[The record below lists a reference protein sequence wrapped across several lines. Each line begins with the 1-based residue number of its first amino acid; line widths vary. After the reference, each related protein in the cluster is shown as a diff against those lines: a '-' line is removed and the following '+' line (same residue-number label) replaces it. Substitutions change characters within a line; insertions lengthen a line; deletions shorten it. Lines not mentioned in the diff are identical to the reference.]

1 MIKTN
6 LLIAIL
12 FSVQYIFGQQLTILH
27 TNDLHSKITGTG
39 PEFEY
44 SPLIVNNDNT
54 VGGFARLATIF
65 KQQKENFPESTL
77 ILDAGDF
84 LMGSLF
90 HAAEEE
96 TGFQTSLMHKMGYD
110 FITLGNHEFDFGPE
124 ILANIINTA
133 RENGEIPQ
141 ILASNLVF
149 SKNSK
154 EDDQLQQLFSDG
166 IMQPYSIIV
175 KNGLKIGLFGIM
187 GEDAASVSPAS
198 KPVTFSNPVK
208 EARKMAH
215 YLKEKEKADIVI
227 LLSHCGLN
235 YEPVNNL
242 PSGEDIGLAKK
253 VPEIDIIIG
262 GHSHTATPKFIKTGN
277 TFIVQTGSYGTN
289 AGKIR
294 LNFSGGKIT
303 DFGFELIPVNDKV
316 EGDSEVQ
323 SQIEELIN
331 HLDNEILAETGLKFK
346 QIVGTSGFDLTMDF
360 PDLKNS
366 NLGPFVADAS
376 LFYMKHTGNE
386 VDFSI
391 VATGIIR
398 ANLLSGEMGKITVPD
413 IFNVMSLGK
422 GADEIPGYPLAKIYI
437 TGHEVKKLMEALIIS
452 REKGGDGFIYFS
464 GIKTWIDSNKGFL
477 KKVQKIEINGT
488 EIDLSKKNNT
498 LYSFSA
504 NTYLASFIGRIKKM
518 TFGLVKVVPKNA
530 FGIAETDIG
539 NQVADVNPD
548 KEGIQEA
555 KEWIAITEFLKSFEK
570 NGEGYPAIPA
580 SYKNCKDS
588 VIDLAR

>member
-166 IMQPYSIIV
+166 IIQPYSIIV

-242 PSGEDIGLAKK
+242 PSGEDIALAKK

-289 AGKIR
+289 VGKIR
-294 LNFSGGKIT
+294 LNFSGGKIS

-346 QIVGTSGFDLTMDF
+346 QIVGTTGFDLTMDF

-422 GADEIPGYPLAKIYI
+422 GTDEIPGYPLAKIYI

-488 EIDLSKKNNT
+488 EIDLSKKNKT

>member
-44 SPLIVNNDNT
+44 SPLIVNNDKT

-166 IMQPYSIIV
+166 IIQPYSIIV

-289 AGKIR
+289 VGKIR
-294 LNFSGGKIT
+294 LNFSGGKIS

-346 QIVGTSGFDLTMDF
+346 QIVGTTGFDLTMDF

-570 NGEGYPAIPA
+570 NGEGYPAILA

>member
-166 IMQPYSIIV
+166 IMKPYSIIV

-289 AGKIR
+289 VGKIR
-294 LNFSGGKIT
+294 LNFSGGKIS

-346 QIVGTSGFDLTMDF
+346 QIVGTTGFDLTMDF